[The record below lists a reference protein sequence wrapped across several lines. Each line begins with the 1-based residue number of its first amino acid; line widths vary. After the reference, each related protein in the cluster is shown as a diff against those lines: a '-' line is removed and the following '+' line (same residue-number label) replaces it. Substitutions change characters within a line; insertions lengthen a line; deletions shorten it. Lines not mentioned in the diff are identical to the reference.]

1 MDVGSEVILLVGVAD
16 DRVGEMMHVDDEIG
30 DPCGLELR
38 HHTVKQRLSVNRNQS
53 LRDRVGYRLEPRAE
67 TSRENHRL
75 HLQNLLNVKLSMG
88 NSDLYVELVG
98 QMLGQML
105 GAVDRTMLSAGT
117 SEANLQMSELPLN
130 ETLHMIIHHVVDIVQ
145 FRLQEGHPG

>member
-1 MDVGSEVILLVGVAD
+1 
-16 DRVGEMMHVDDEIG
+16 
-30 DPCGLELR
+30 
-38 HHTVKQRLSVNRNQS
+38 
-53 LRDRVGYRLEPRAE
+53 
-67 TSRENHRL
+67 
-75 HLQNLLNVKLSMG
+75 MG

-145 FRLQEGHPG
+145 ELRDTTVVLKEFDDFLVKSGELAVMLVFARIVDRAAVKHITTAVAGRVNRDAFL